1 MAADTSVYRNRQT
14 NSLSHQ
20 VTIATTVKSGFTALG
35 ESFHVS
41 MQSLCDFSWILVK
54 ITL

>member
-1 MAADTSVYRNRQT
+1 MATDTSVYRT
-14 NSLSHQ
+14 NSVPQQ
-20 VTIATTVKSGFTALG
+20 VTTAMTVLG

-41 MQSLCDFSWILVK
+41 VQSLCDFSWILVK